1 MVSLS
6 PVEGFGVFPSH
17 LLHVY
22 KFVMVLHLR
31 KSCREMTTFTAGVKM
46 EMLSGTPTLSRP
58 DTGAVKL
65 NRGQSGDKDA
75 L

>member
-1 MVSLS
+1 
-6 PVEGFGVFPSH
+6 
-17 LLHVY
+17 
-22 KFVMVLHLR
+22 
-31 KSCREMTTFTAGVKM
+31 M

-75 L
+75 LWRKASEHLSSKGRHKVKNAGKLGGVGKG